1 MELMASAARDAFDPI
16 PDPISDAPRLSFW
29 NPPRSHRL
37 SRRFKLFLV
46 VAYPAA
52 FMIAFVVL
60 HFARLHYV
68 RVAGTAVGFDTDRD
82 TAKFLGM
89 FALFFALICAVPPL
103 ILLAI
108 AGILKLLLVLMD
120 RFDRTPP
127 ASPGE

>member
-1 MELMASAARDAFDPI
+1 MATTCDVERSLGPNPGPI
-16 PDPISDAPRLSFW
+16 GDAPRASFW
-29 NPPRSHRL
+29 NPRRPHRL

-52 FMIAFVVL
+52 FVIAFVVL
-60 HFARLHYV
+60 HVTRLHYV
-68 RVAGTAVGFDTDRD
+68 RVAGTGVGFDTDRD

-89 FALFFALICAVPPL
+89 FALLFAAPKL
-103 ILLAI
+103 ILLAM

-120 RFDRTPP
+120 CFDRTPS